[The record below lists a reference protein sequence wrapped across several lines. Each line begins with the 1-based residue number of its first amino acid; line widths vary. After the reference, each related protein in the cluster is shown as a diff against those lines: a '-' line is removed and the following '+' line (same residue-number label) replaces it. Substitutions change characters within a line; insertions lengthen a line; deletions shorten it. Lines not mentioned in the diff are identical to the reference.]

1 MKLTSHPVPF
11 ARLADLVEGRLAA
24 AERAETQAHV
34 AACRRC
40 AERVAQLEKAVTLM
54 RTDDSTDAPRASVA
68 AVLGLFTARRADAP
82 SLAGRIVA
90 ALTFDSARIAPAFGV
105 RSSRP
110 ADSRQLTYSAGEHDI
125 DLRLTRAAEGWA
137 ITGQVLGE
145 CAGGRAGVA
154 GGESVELN
162 ELCEF
167 SLGPLPAGSY
177 SLMLDLPG
185 ALVEI
190 PEISLEA

>member
-1 MKLTSHPVPF
+1 MKLTSHTVPF
-11 ARLADLVEGRLAA
+11 ARLADLVEGRLAP

-34 AACRRC
+34 GACRRC

-54 RTDDSTDAPRASVA
+54 RTDDSADAPRASVA
-68 AVLGLFTARRADAP
+68 AVLGLFRARRADAP
-82 SLAGRIVA
+82 SLVGRIVA
-90 ALTFDSARIAPAFGV
+90 ALTFDSARLAPAFGV

-110 ADSRQLTYSAGEHDI
+110 TDSRQLTYTAGEHDI

-137 ITGQVLGE
+137 ITGQVLGD